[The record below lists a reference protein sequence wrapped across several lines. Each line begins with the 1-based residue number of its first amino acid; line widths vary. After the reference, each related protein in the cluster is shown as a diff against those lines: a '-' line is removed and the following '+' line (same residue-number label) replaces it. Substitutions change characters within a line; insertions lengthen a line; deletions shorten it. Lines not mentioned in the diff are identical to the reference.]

1 MQDAQ
6 GYKKG
11 NDKLPLGSGK
21 SYLYT
26 CGVCGWGMLKDIP
39 DKRTAC
45 TKPKGWEHV
54 AYMRSCKLFALTG
67 K

>member
-1 MQDAQ
+1 MIKDELSLLLWNMGKRESLKRILVVMMQDAQ

-26 CGVCGWGMLKDIP
+26 CGVCG
-39 DKRTAC
+39 
-45 TKPKGWEHV
+45 
-54 AYMRSCKLFALTG
+54 
-67 K
+67 